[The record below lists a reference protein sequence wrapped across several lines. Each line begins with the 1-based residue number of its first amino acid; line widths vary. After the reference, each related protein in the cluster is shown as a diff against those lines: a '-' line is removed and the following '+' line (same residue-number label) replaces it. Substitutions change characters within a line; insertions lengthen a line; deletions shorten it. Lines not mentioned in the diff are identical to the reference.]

1 MKFGGW
7 IEWRVK
13 NRSRCFACT
22 FLLILPLNIHTYIYI
37 YRHTHIKYRAS
48 KIHDDL
54 TFGARS
60 NTYTPQHT
68 HAHTTFRQFRQFL
81 DMYRYFLSLS
91 SAYCSTY
98 RYVLLLNLQTP
109 PLLHAILH
117 VRYSPPP
124 RESISNTLLS
134 ARQVATMVRGII
146 IRRKISGIAESFD

>member
-48 KIHDDL
+48 KLHDDL

-81 DMYRYFLSLS
+81 DMYRYFSSLS

-109 PLLHAILH
+109 PFYTLFYTFATHHLPANQYQILYSLLDKW
-117 VRYSPPP
+117 
-124 RESISNTLLS
+124 
-134 ARQVATMVRGII
+134 RQWSVG
-146 IRRKISGIAESFD
+146 